1 MTIDISCS
9 EQGSIRAIWETEN
22 HALQPVTK
30 GLTAKCFGWDYS
42 PGVLRVCVGGM
53 KRMERTVT
61 QC

>member
-9 EQGSIRAIWETEN
+9 EQGSIRAIWETEK

-42 PGVLRVCVGGM
+42 PGVLRVCEGGT
-53 KRMERTVT
+53 RE
-61 QC
+61 Q